1 MKLEGTCIYS
11 VHVSVLCAE
20 GAYQMLDVSPYLI
33 YCRRRLGRLLCDLLV
48 MPGLPAGLTDS
59 LLAEQKRVWPQE
71 SYRYPT
77 RGVGELGGSGQERHW
92 IFFVV
97 CFEAGSFPSAP
108 GQLTHTCTCM
118 YTSYCMKE
126 LGEVYGLAKASPLTL

>member
-1 MKLEGTCIYS
+1 MKLEGTCIYP

-20 GAYQMLDVSPYLI
+20 GTYQMLDVSHYLI

-77 RGVGELGGSGQERHW
+77 SGVGELGGVARKG
-92 IFFVV
+92 IGFF
-97 CFEAGSFPSAP
+97 S
-108 GQLTHTCTCM
+108 
-118 YTSYCMKE
+118 
-126 LGEVYGLAKASPLTL
+126 